1 MEKIE
6 NLLKQGV
13 KIYYIDNLSIQW
25 MSYLCVHPKNE
36 NYFIFI
42 DKNEEPIRIYR
53 KTLEGIFKSGVTED
67 YNTAKVMLID
77 KLNNKIDFWTN
88 RAD

>member
-1 MEKIE
+1 MDKIE

-13 KIYYIDNLSIQW
+13 KIYYIENLNIQW

-42 DKNEEPIRIYR
+42 NKNEEPIRIYR
-53 KTLEGIFKSGVTED
+53 KTLEDIFKSGVTED
-67 YNTAKVMLID
+67 YNTAKLILIN
-77 KLNNKIDFWTN
+77 KLNNKVDFWTN

>member
-13 KIYYIDNLSIQW
+13 KLYYVDNLNIQW

-42 DKNEEPIRIYR
+42 NKNEDPIRIHR
-53 KTLEGIFKSGVTED
+53 KTLEDIFKSGVTED
-67 YNTAKVMLID
+67 YNQAKSMLVDKLKDKINLWTNLID
-77 KLNNKIDFWTN
+77 
-88 RAD
+88 

>member
-13 KIYYIDNLSIQW
+13 KIYYIENLNIQW

-42 DKNEEPIRIYR
+42 NKNEDPIKIYR
-53 KTLEGIFKSGVTED
+53 KTLEDIFKLGVTED
-67 YNTAKVMLID
+67 YNIAKLMLVD
-77 KLNNKIDFWTN
+77 KLNDMVNFWTDK
-88 RAD
+88 AE

>member
-13 KIYYIDNLSIQW
+13 KIYYIDNLNIQW

-42 DKNEEPIRIYR
+42 NKNEDPIKIYR
-53 KTLEGIFKSGVTED
+53 KTLEDIFKSGITED
-67 YNTAKVMLID
+67 YNQAKVMLID
-77 KLNNKIDFWTN
+77 KLNGMVDFWTN
-88 RAD
+88 RVD